1 MNKLTTVIYGIIIIF
16 ATFMGAYVGLGGGV
30 IIKPLLD
37 LIGKDPINI
46 VNFYSA
52 CAVFS
57 MSISSTIK
65 HIKSK
70 TKIDFKL
77 ILSLSL
83 GAVIGGILGS
93 KLFDYLLGIFD
104 NNMLKSIQGLV
115 LGILLVVSVVYI
127 NVKNAK
133 SFRVKNPILIVIV
146 GLTLGFIASFL
157 GVGGG
162 PINVAFLALFFSM
175 TVKEAAVYSVGTI
188 FFSQLSKLV
197 TLGVTHTIPKFD
209 IITLIVAIICAVVG
223 GFLGAKMNKKGNEKV
238 IQTVFTAVVTAIAI
252 VNFYNAVA
260 GFIA

>member
-1 MNKLTTVIYGIIIIF
+1 MTTVLYGIIIIF

-77 ILSLSL
+77 IVSLSV
-83 GAVIGGILGS
+83 GVIGGILGS
-93 KLFDYLLGIFD
+93 RLFDYLLTLFD
-104 NNMLKSIQGLV
+104 NSKLKSLQGLI
-115 LGILLVVSVVYI
+115 LGILLVASVVYI
-127 NVKNAK
+127 NLKNAK
-133 SFRVKNPILIVIV
+133 SFKVKNPICIILV
-146 GLTLGFIASFL
+146 GLALGFIASFL

-188 FFSQLSKLV
+188 FFSQLSKLI
-197 TLGVTHTIPKFD
+197 TLGVTHTIPEFD
-209 IITLIVAIICAVVG
+209 IVTLIVAIICAVVG
-223 GFLGAKMNKKGNEKV
+223 GLLGAKMNKKGNEKV
-238 IQTVFTAVVTAIAI
+238 IKTVFTTVVAAIAV
-252 VNFYNAVA
+252 VNFYNAVV

>member
-1 MNKLTTVIYGIIIIF
+1 
-16 ATFMGAYVGLGGGV
+16 MGAYVGLGGGV

-57 MSISSTIK
+57 MSISSMIK

-83 GAVIGGILGS
+83 GAVVGGILGS

-104 NNMLKSIQGLV
+104 NNMLKSIQGLA
-115 LGILLVVSVVYI
+115 LGILLVASVVYI
-127 NVKNAK
+127 N
-133 SFRVKNPILIVIV
+133 VKNPILIVIV

-197 TLGVTHTIPKFD
+197 TLGITHTIPKFD
-209 IITLIVAIICAVVG
+209 IITLIVAIVCAVVG

>member
-1 MNKLTTVIYGIIIIF
+1 MTTIIYGIIIIF

-57 MSISSTIK
+57 MSISSMIK

-104 NNMLKSIQGLV
+104 NNMLKSIQGLA
-115 LGILLVVSVVYI
+115 LGILLVASVVYI

-197 TLGVTHTIPKFD
+197 TLGITHTIPKFD
-209 IITLIVAIICAVVG
+209 IITLIVAIVCAVVG

>member
-104 NNMLKSIQGLV
+104 TNMLKSIQGLV

-127 NVKNAK
+127 NIKNAK

-252 VNFYNAVA
+252 VNFYNAIA

>member
-1 MNKLTTVIYGIIIIF
+1 MTTVLYGIIIIF

-77 ILSLSL
+77 IVSLSV

-93 KLFDYLLGIFD
+93 RLFDYLLTLFD
-104 NNMLKSIQGLV
+104 NSKLKSFQGLI
-115 LGILLVVSVVYI
+115 LGILLVASVVYI
-127 NVKNAK
+127 NLKNAK
-133 SFRVKNPILIVIV
+133 SFKVKNPICIILV
-146 GLTLGFIASFL
+146 GLALGFIASFL
-157 GVGGG
+157 GVGG

-188 FFSQLSKLV
+188 FFSQLSKLI
-197 TLGVTHTIPKFD
+197 TLGVTHTIPEFD
-209 IITLIVAIICAVVG
+209 IVTLIVAIICAVVG
-223 GFLGAKMNKKGNEKV
+223 GLLGAKMNKKGNEKV
-238 IQTVFTAVVTAIAI
+238 IKTVFTTVVAAIAV
-252 VNFYNAVA
+252 VNFYNAVV

>member
-16 ATFMGAYVGLGGGV
+16 ATFMGAFVGLGGGV

-65 HIKSK
+65 HIRSK

-83 GAVIGGILGS
+83 GAVVGGILGS
-93 KLFDYLLGIFD
+93 KLFGYLLTIFD

-115 LGILLVVSVVYI
+115 LGILLVASVVYI
-127 NVKNAK
+127 NIKNAK

-146 GLTLGFIASFL
+146 GLTLGFLASFL

-188 FFSQLSKLV
+188 FFSQLSKLI
-197 TLGVTHTIPKFD
+197 TLGVTHTVPEFD
-209 IITLIVAIICAVVG
+209 IVTLAVAIVCAVLG
-223 GFLGAKMNKKGNEKV
+223 GILGAKMNKKGNEKV
-238 IQTVFTAVVTAIAI
+238 IKTVFTAVVAAIAV

-260 GFIA
+260 PFIA